1 MHTTKR
7 VWLVG
12 FAWCRQLYTR
22 YVFCL
27 NYCCFFYSFYAVAP
41 QVSFLLV
48 IALYWTLYWTSLE
61 KCYLNKIV
69 IITHQLTLK
78 LLLSAFRSTE
88 TWAPPTGCIPTVS
101 STPFSASVS
110 TVIHIEHF
118 TSKYVPICVVLQ
130 WLGHHID
137 EYVMPLM
144 NWESISYVAQWLSF
158 ETSDPCILWQE
169 PSLGGSGMWQ
179 NLQSWTN

>member
-1 MHTTKR
+1 MTKYIYTYFWFSAKGDAGFSLCR
-7 VWLVG
+7 RGWTQSHRWESPLSHWHALVRRTLACTQPRECDWWGLLGVGSCIHSMSSVWIIV
-12 FAWCRQLYTR
+12 
-22 YVFCL
+22 VV
-27 NYCCFFYSFYAVAP
+27 FYSFYAVAP

-88 TWAPPTGCIPTVS
+88 TWAPSTGCIPTVS

-118 TSKYVPICVVLQ
+118 TSKYVI
-130 WLGHHID
+130 
-137 EYVMPLM
+137 
-144 NWESISYVAQWLSF
+144 
-158 ETSDPCILWQE
+158 
-169 PSLGGSGMWQ
+169 
-179 NLQSWTN
+179 